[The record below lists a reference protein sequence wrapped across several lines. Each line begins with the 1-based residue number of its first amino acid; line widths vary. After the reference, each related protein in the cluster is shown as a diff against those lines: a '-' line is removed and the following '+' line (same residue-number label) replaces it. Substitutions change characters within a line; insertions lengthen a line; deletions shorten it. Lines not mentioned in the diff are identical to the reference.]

1 MQAPFHELLL
11 PEAPQVPPAGGG
23 LLGQLAVMAAYLK
36 ELELQ
41 SHLIHLN
48 YEAPNFLSVHEFLK
62 GQYEQHL
69 EQFDTIAEFIRAMGA
84 YLPAGNSDFR
94 RASRGFT
101 EAANGD
107 PQEQLQV
114 YVDNLRQLR
123 TMAGQLEAAAGDE
136 RAIDVQNYAAELAA
150 AANKAAWF
158 LSASMA

>member
-1 MQAPFHELLL
+1 MQAPFHITD
-11 PEAPQVPPAGGG
+11 APAQLAPSLGGSG

-48 YEAPNFLSVHEFLK
+48 YTGSNFLSVHEFLK
-62 GQYEQHL
+62 GQYELHL
-69 EQFDTIAEFIRAMGA
+69 EQFDAIAEFVRAMGA
-84 YLPAGNSDFR
+84 FLPAGNSDFR
-94 RASRGFT
+94 MASRGFT

-114 YVDNLRQLR
+114 YVDNLRQLKA
-123 TMAGQLEAAAGDE
+123 MAVQLEAAAGEE

-158 LSASMA
+158 LSATLA